1 LIVLV
6 ITPINTLQEMV
17 KKCSK
22 CEIEKIYSEFY
33 KDKRAKDGLMSWCKC
48 CVKKYRQDNR
58 ERVIEYGK
66 QHYQENKEH
75 LIERKKQYYQ
85 ENKEYYKQY
94 RQDNRERINGH
105 SKQYRQENKERV
117 IERNKQ
123 RYQENKEYYKE
134 YHKQYN
140 QDNRERINECR
151 KQYRKKRI
159 KTDTLLK
166 MKESLRSRTYQAFKY
181 KGYSK
186 NTKTQQMLGVSWE
199 VCKAHIGN
207 QFTKGMNWDNYGEWH
222 IDHVIPLASAN
233 TEKELTKL
241 CHYSNLQPL
250 WAEDNLSKGSKIES
264 QQMKLTI

>member
-1 LIVLV
+1 
-6 ITPINTLQEMV
+6 MV

-22 CEIEKIYSEFY
+22 CEIEKKYSEFY
-33 KDKRAKDGLMSWCKC
+33 KGKKAKDGLHRWCKC
-48 CVKKYRQDNR
+48 CVKKYYQD
-58 ERVIEYGK
+58 
-66 QHYQENKEH
+66 
-75 LIERKKQYYQ
+75 
-85 ENKEYYKQY
+85 
-94 RQDNRERINGH
+94 
-105 SKQYRQENKERV
+105 NKERV
-117 IERNKQ
+117 IK
-123 RYQENKEYYKE
+123 YS
-134 YHKQYN
+134 KQYY
-140 QDNRERINECR
+140 QDNRELRAEWEN
-151 KQYRKKRI
+151 QYTKKRR
-159 KTDTLLK
+159 KTDPLFK
-166 MKESLRSRTYQAFKY
+166 MMGNLRSRTYSAFKCN
-181 KGYSK
+181 GYRK